1 MKNIKIAFR
10 QEEVE
15 ATIKMIKRYN
25 PASIKWSEDY
35 IRERI
40 NSFLDAFL
48 TNDDLHHTGSM
59 GIIVM
64 LAEEYEC
71 DGFTVR
77 SLDIMVESSMIVSGL
92 GMDSFTMSYRT
103 ND

>member
-1 MKNIKIAFR
+1 MNKIKIAFR

-15 ATIKMIKRYN
+15 ATIRMIKRYN
-25 PASIKWSEDY
+25 NFAKGWSDDH
-35 IRERI
+35 IRGRI
-40 NSFLDAFL
+40 NAVLDYFL
-48 TNDDLHHTGSM
+48 TEDIQCAGTM
-59 GIIVM
+59 GFRVI
-64 LAEEYEC
+64 LAEEYES
-71 DGFTVR
+71 DGYTVK